1 MLMTRWNSPSCTA
14 TCLFSAPAGL
24 CTTLTRT
31 RVLAALRVY
40 SGTAIQCTRVLNSAF
55 QLSLRSTQGFV
66 SSLLELLRS
75 QGASMTSGV

>member
-1 MLMTRWNSPSCTA
+1 MHGDVPFFRPGRAVHNADPHKG
-14 TCLFSAPAGL
+14 PG
-24 CTTLTRT
+24 
-31 RVLAALRVY
+31 ALRVY